1 VCAFCG
7 STRNVEPHH
16 LDGDERNTTP
26 ENLLWACRSCN
37 VKAGLVLR
45 ELGIGRITRQFNP
58 TSQGAQTLSQW
69 VTAVLSLKGESD
81 TMDVESA
88 LAMVRATPSSRRSD
102 FAHEIWRRR
111 RDHYG
116 ERGRS

>member
-1 VCAFCG
+1 M
-7 STRNVEPHH
+7 SKPHH
-16 LDGDERNTTP
+16 LDGDESHTAQ

-37 VKAGLVLR
+37 VRAGVVLR
-45 ELGIGRITRQFNP
+45 ELGIGSITRQFNP
-58 TSQGAQTLSQW
+58 TTQGAQTLSQW

-81 TMDVESA
+81 AMDPESG
-88 LAMVRATPSSRRSD
+88 LAMVHATPSSRRSD
-102 FAHEIWRRR
+102 FAQEIWRRR